1 MKQIKINFENCYG
14 IKKLEYSFN
23 FDEINEKQT
32 CIVYAPNGTMK
43 TSFANTFDD
52 FSKNIETVDR
62 VFQEN
67 KTIREIHDENDAE
80 IDKDAIFVIKSYNEN
95 YESEKVSLLV
105 ANKKIKDEY
114 EKAIKELNESEENL
128 FKEIKKNTK
137 LDKKFFLEEL
147 KSVSSKEDNYTAL
160 LSLLQEVNNNIEEK
174 YAEIDYKILFNKYT
188 EDLFKDDEFKKN
200 IKLYSECY
208 NNIINSS
215 VFLDKTF
222 DYNSANVIADNLDKN
237 GFFKDT
243 NTISRNIYINSQNKE
258 IHIKDK
264 KDLIKKI
271 EDEKNKILDNDKL
284 KNIFNRINNY
294 FDKENNKKF
303 LKYISDKPD
312 IISYLKTPNILK
324 NKILVDFL
332 KKSKSAYNNFVS
344 LYEQFIEKDKTI
356 REEIKNSQ
364 TEWEQVIKI
373 FNSRFFVPFK
383 VEIANIY
390 ETITQ
395 NIKPKFKF
403 IFDNKKEIE
412 KDSLLNILSK
422 GEQKALY
429 LLNII
434 YEIQVRKK
442 ANTKSILIIDD
453 IADSFDYKNKYAI
466 VEYLFELSNDNNF
479 YQIILTHNFDFFRL
493 VSSRLNGTSSQQ
505 TRRQNIEVIKD
516 DNSNVISLQE
526 MKYQNNPFSD
536 WKKHLSDNNKKL
548 IASICFIRNL
558 AEYVGKDKD
567 YEVLTS
573 MLHIKEN
580 SQKTKKDLENSINN
594 ILEIKSALKLSDP
607 DKLVKDFIYET
618 ISNEILKDILNK
630 QEKVE
635 LEEKIT
641 LAIGIRLKT
650 EEFILSKIKNKNISD
665 IKSNQTLALI
675 NRYKKEFPL
684 ENDKIY
690 ILNEV
695 NIITPEHIHLN
706 SFMFEPILDL
716 SISALYNLYKKV
728 IDNLN

>member
-1 MKQIKINFENCYG
+1 MTQININFENCYG
-14 IKKLEYSFN
+14 IKKLKYNFN

-32 CIVYAPNGTMK
+32 CIIYAPNGTMK

-67 KTIREIHDENDAE
+67 KTIREIYDENNTE
-80 IDKDAIFVIKSYNEN
+80 IDKNSIFVIKSYNEN

-147 KSVSSKEDNYTAL
+147 KNISSKEDNYTAL
-160 LSLLQEVNNNIEEK
+160 LSLLQEVNNNIKEK
-174 YAEIDYKILFNKYT
+174 YAETNYKILFNKYT
-188 EDLFKDDEFKKN
+188 EELFKNNEFKKN
-200 IKLYSECY
+200 IKLYSKCY
-208 NNIINSS
+208 NEIINSS
-215 VFLDKTF
+215 VFFDKTF
-222 DYNSANVIADNLDKN
+222 DHNSANIIADNLDKN
-237 GFFKDT
+237 GFFKET
-243 NTISRNIYINSQNKE
+243 NIISRNIYINSQNKE

-271 EDEKNKILDNDKL
+271 EDEKNKILNNDEL
-284 KNIFNRINNY
+284 KSIFNRINDY

-312 IISYLKTPNILK
+312 IISYLETPNILK

-332 KKSKSAYNNFVS
+332 KKSKDAYNNFVN
-344 LYEQFIEKDKTI
+344 LYKQFIEKDRVI
-356 REEIKNSQ
+356 REEIKNSK

-395 NIKPKFKF
+395 DIKPKFKF
-403 IFDNKKEIE
+403 IFDNKKEMK

-434 YEIQVRKK
+434 YEIQVRK
-442 ANTKSILIIDD
+442 NVNEKSILIIDD

-466 VEYLFELSNDNNF
+466 VEYLFELSNNNNF

-493 VSSRLNGTSSQQ
+493 VSSRLNGTFGK
-505 TRRQNIEVIKD
+505 TRRQNLEVIKD
-516 DNSNVISLQE
+516 DNLNTIFLQE

-536 WKKHLSDNNKKL
+536 WKKHLSNNNKQL

-594 ILEIKSALKLSDP
+594 ILEIEPALKLSDP
-607 DKLVKDFIYET
+607 NKLVKDFIYET
-618 ISNEILKDILNK
+618 ISEEILKDILNK

-650 EEFILSKIKNKNISD
+650 EEFILSKIKDKNIND
-665 IKSNQTLALI
+665 VKSNQTLELI
-675 NRYKKEFPL
+675 NRYKKEFPS

-716 SISALYNLYKKV
+716 SISALYGLYEKV
-728 IDNLN
+728 INNLN